1 MYLSGIVVTLVASDF
16 LIRTVRFTISV
27 ISDYYARKA
36 DFKIDKLVNDKIMEV
51 DYFQL
56 ESPEFKDLVSRAKKG
71 MNEYSS
77 GIYSIIYNLQSIIQ
91 YVVTISGVIGIVI
104 YSKEYIAED
113 DFENVMRRGKAN
125 IGDVL
130 FTTEAPCGHV
140 AQVDSSNIA
149 LAQRVIKY
157 SSKDISKLDNSYLK
171 YALLSRQFQSKLI
184 ETSTGAT
191 VKGIK
196 GSKLHKLTIP
206 VPEIET
212 QLKIVSIL
220 DRFDKMI
227 NDITVGIPAEIDLRR
242 SQYEY
247 YKNKLLSFEEVKNE

>member
-1 MYLSGIVVTLVASDF
+1 
-16 LIRTVRFTISV
+16 
-27 ISDYYARKA
+27 
-36 DFKIDKLVNDKIMEV
+36 
-51 DYFQL
+51 
-56 ESPEFKDLVSRAKKG
+56 
-71 MNEYSS
+71 
-77 GIYSIIYNLQSIIQ
+77 
-91 YVVTISGVIGIVI
+91 
-104 YSKEYIAED
+104 
-113 DFENVMRRGKAN
+113 MRRGKAN

-149 LAQRVIKY
+149 LAQRVNKY

-196 GSKLHKLTIP
+196 GSRLHKLTIP

-212 QLKIVSIL
+212 QLKIVNIL
-220 DRFDKMI
+220 DKFDKLV
-227 NDITVGIPAEIDLRR
+227 NDISEGLPAEIEARKK
-242 SQYEY
+242 QYEY
-247 YKNKLLSFEEVKNE
+247 YRNKLLSFEEVEVNE